1 MTYLLVTIITLVT
14 IPHATRNFQHQPW
27 AWGLVVLNIL
37 AIANI
42 PRAISQHRAG
52 YAFFSSSATI
62 AALVCLF
69 GIALFPNL
77 VTSRPI
83 EENSL
88 TIYNAA
94 SSHKTLVIMTIIAV
108 VGMPFVIAY
117 TVIVYRTFYGKVRL
131 EEHSY

>member
-1 MTYLLVTIITLVT
+1 M
-14 IPHATRNFQHQPW
+14 
-27 AWGLVVLNIL
+27 L

-42 PRAISQHRAG
+42 PRAIWQQRPV
-52 YAFFSSSATI
+52 YALISSSATI

-77 VTSRPI
+77 VTSRPN

-94 SSHKTLVIMTIIAV
+94 SSHKTLVIMTIIAII
-108 VGMPFVIAY
+108 GMPFVVTY
-117 TVIVYRTFYGKVRL
+117 TSIVSWSFRGKVQL
-131 EEHSY
+131 HDHSY